1 MIQKINEKLE
11 KNIKLV
17 IISFLFLQ
25 PIMDVLAAISIN
37 VFNVDTTA
45 SSIIRLIF
53 LGFCIYYLIFLDKTK
68 NKKKHLIFTGS
79 VILYIIMFAFIT
91 LYYKGTGAFV
101 YEIRNTLNTFYLP
114 IILISFLDMF
124 KQYKIKLDLKKIVI
138 LYFIYLLFVT
148 IPNLTNAGFAS
159 YAHSK
164 TGNVGWFLS
173 ANAVG
178 NILSILLPL
187 IILYLTKID
196 TKKIYK
202 VIIVI
207 LTLYVFASMGTK
219 VPILSLGICALVNFV
234 YYFIYCFK
242 QKKYTY
248 NIVMSIIAGISIIA
262 SIIIIP
268 KTSFYKNIQIHKD
281 FLGFDNYL
289 EVFTN
294 YELLDHFI
302 FSQRLTFLGNTHK
315 LWEKAESLEKI
326 LGIGYVENPST
337 DNTSMKTIEI
347 DYFDLLYRNGI
358 VGFIIYFIIV
368 GPIIINSLKGKIKSI
383 KDLEFKTSIILIL
396 LLAIFSGHVL
406 ITPAVSIFVAL
417 VFILREYGFRETI
430 K

>member
-1 MIQKINEKLE
+1 MKKINEKLE
-11 KNIKLV
+11 KNIKL
-17 IISFLFLQ
+17 IIVSFLFLQ

-37 VFNVDTTA
+37 VFNVGTTI

-53 LGFCIYYLIFLDKTK
+53 LGLCIYYLVFLNKTK
-68 NKKKHLIFTGS
+68 NKKKHLIYAGLI
-79 VILYIIMFAFIT
+79 ILYIIMFTFIT
-91 LYYKGTGAFV
+91 LYYKGTGAFS

-114 IILISFLDMF
+114 IILISIIDMF

-138 LYFIYLLFVT
+138 LYSIYLLFVAV
-148 IPNLTNAGFAS
+148 PNLTNTGFIS

-187 IILYLTKID
+187 IILYLIKFD
-196 TKKIYK
+196 SKKIYK
-202 VIIVI
+202 VLIII

-219 VPILSLGICALVNFV
+219 VPILSLGICALVNFI

-248 NIVMSIIAGISIIA
+248 NIVMSIIAGVSIIA

-302 FSQRLTFLGNTHK
+302 FSQRLTFLGNTSDVYKKSHFSEK
-315 LWEKAESLEKI
+315 LI
-326 LGIGYVENPST
+326 GIGYIENYGTDHVST
-337 DNTSMKTIEI
+337 KTIEI
-347 DYFDLLYRNGI
+347 DYFDILYRNGV
-358 VGFIIYFIIV
+358 VGFILYFIII
-368 GPIIINSLKGKIKSI
+368 GPIMFNLFKGKIKSI

-406 ITPAVSIFVAL
+406 ITPAVSIFVSL
-417 VFILREYGFRETI
+417 VFILKEYGFKEKTT
-430 K
+430 

>member
-1 MIQKINEKLE
+1 MKKINNIIE
-11 KNIKLV
+11 KNIKLI

-25 PIMDVLAAISIN
+25 PTLDIIAAVSIN
-37 VFNVDTTA
+37 LIHTEITI
-45 SSIIRLIF
+45 SSIVRLIF
-53 LGFCIYYLIFLDKTK
+53 LFFSIYYVFFLDNTE
-68 NKKKHLIFTGS
+68 NKKRNKVFIS
-79 VILYIIMFAFIT
+79 IIMSYILVFAGVV
-91 LYYKGTGAFV
+91 LLYKGTGAFV

-114 IILISFLDMF
+114 IILISFIDMF
-124 KQYKIKLDLKKIVI
+124 KQYKIKIDFKKIII
-138 LYFIYLLFVT
+138 LYLIYLIFVT
-148 IPNLTNAGFAS
+148 IPNLTHTGFNS

-164 TGNVGWFLS
+164 TGSVGWFLS

-187 IILYLTKID
+187 IILYIIKID

-202 VIIVI
+202 GIIVI

-219 VPILSLGICALVNFV
+219 VPILSLGICVLVNFI
-234 YYFIYCFK
+234 YYFIYCIK
-242 QKKYTY
+242 EKKYLY
-248 NIVMSIIAGISIIA
+248 NVIMSIVMAIAIIGSIIV
-262 SIIIIP
+262 IP
-268 KTSFYKNIQIHKD
+268 KTSFYKNIEIHKE

-315 LWEKAESLEKI
+315 SWKKANLPEKV
-326 LGIGYVENPST
+326 LGIGYIENYST
-337 DNTSMKTIEI
+337 DNASMKTIEI

-358 VGFIIYFIIV
+358 VGFIIYFIV
-368 GPIIINSLKGKIKSI
+368 LLPIIINSFKGKIKSI

-417 VFILREYGFRETI
+417 VFVLKEYGFKETI
-430 K
+430 

>member
-1 MIQKINEKLE
+1 MKKINNIIE
-11 KNIKLV
+11 KNIKLI

-25 PIMDVLAAISIN
+25 PTLDIIAAVSIN
-37 VFNVDTTA
+37 LIHTEITI
-45 SSIIRLIF
+45 SSIVRLIF
-53 LGFCIYYLIFLDKTK
+53 LFFSIYYVFFLDNTE
-68 NKKKHLIFTGS
+68 NKKRNKVFIS
-79 VILYIIMFAFIT
+79 IIMSYILVFAGVV
-91 LYYKGTGAFV
+91 LLYKGTGAFV

-114 IILISFLDMF
+114 IILISFIDMF
-124 KQYKIKLDLKKIVI
+124 KQYKIKIDFKKIII
-138 LYFIYLLFVT
+138 LYLIYLIFVT
-148 IPNLTNAGFAS
+148 IPNLTHTGFNS

-164 TGNVGWFLS
+164 TGSVGWFLS

-187 IILYLTKID
+187 IILYIIKID

-202 VIIVI
+202 GIIVI

-219 VPILSLGICALVNFV
+219 VPILSLGICVLVNFI
-234 YYFIYCFK
+234 YYFIYCIK
-242 QKKYTY
+242 EKKYLY
-248 NIVMSIIAGISIIA
+248 NVIMSIVMAIAIIGSIIV
-262 SIIIIP
+262 IP
-268 KTSFYKNIQIHKD
+268 KTSFYKNIEIHKE

-315 LWEKAESLEKI
+315 SWKKANLPEKV
-326 LGIGYVENPST
+326 LGIGYIENYST
-337 DNTSMKTIEI
+337 DNASMKTIEI

-358 VGFIIYFIIV
+358 VGFIIYFIILL
-368 GPIIINSLKGKIKSI
+368 PIIINSFKGKIKSI

-417 VFILREYGFRETI
+417 VFILKEYGFKETI
-430 K
+430 

>member
-1 MIQKINEKLE
+1 MKKRINSFIEQ
-11 KNIKLV
+11 NIKL
-17 IISFLFLQ
+17 IIVSFLFLQ
-25 PIMDVLAAISIN
+25 PTLDIIAAVSIN
-37 VFNVDTTA
+37 LIHTEITI
-45 SSIIRLIF
+45 SSIVRLIF
-53 LGFCIYYLIFLDKTK
+53 LFFSIYYVFFLDNTE
-68 NKKKHLIFTGS
+68 NKKRNKVFIS
-79 VILYIIMFAFIT
+79 IIMSYILVFAGVVF
-91 LYYKGTGAFV
+91 LYKGTGAFV

-114 IILISFLDMF
+114 IILISFIDMF
-124 KQYKIKLDLKKIVI
+124 KQYKIKIDFKKIII
-138 LYFIYLLFVT
+138 LYLIYLIFVT
-148 IPNLTNAGFAS
+148 IPNLTHTGFNS

-164 TGNVGWFLS
+164 TGSVGWFLS

-187 IILYLTKID
+187 IILYIIKID

-202 VIIVI
+202 GIIVI

-219 VPILSLGICALVNFV
+219 VPILSLGICVLVNFI
-234 YYFIYCFK
+234 YYFIYCIK
-242 QKKYTY
+242 EKKYLY
-248 NIVMSIIAGISIIA
+248 NVIISIVMAIAIIGSIIV
-262 SIIIIP
+262 IP
-268 KTSFYKNIQIHKD
+268 KTSFYKNIEIHKE

-315 LWEKAESLEKI
+315 SWKKANLPEKV
-326 LGIGYVENPST
+326 LGIGYIENYST
-337 DNTSMKTIEI
+337 DNASMKTIEI

-358 VGFIIYFIIV
+358 VGFIIYFIV
-368 GPIIINSLKGKIKSI
+368 LLPIIINSFKGKIKSI

-417 VFILREYGFRETI
+417 IFVLKEYGFKETI
-430 K
+430 